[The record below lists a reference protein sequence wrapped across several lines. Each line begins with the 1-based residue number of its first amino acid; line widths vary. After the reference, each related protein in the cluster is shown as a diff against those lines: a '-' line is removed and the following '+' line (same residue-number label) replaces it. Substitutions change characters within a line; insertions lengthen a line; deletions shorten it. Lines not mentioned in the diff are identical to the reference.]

1 MLEMKR
7 LFLWLTSSLLL
18 ADPLSQGERDRA
30 MSALH
35 ASRKALIDA
44 VSGLSEAQVKFKAT
58 PAKWSIAEITEHVAA
73 TEPFLMGFHDNIMKT
88 PAAPEKR
95 ELAKGNDEKIMKS
108 VAGREQKIDAPPAL
122 APKSVFP
129 TVAAALEAFKNERI
143 KTIRYVQT
151 TDAPMRDRFADKM
164 GPEGKPADA
173 YQMILL
179 LASHTDRHVAQI
191 NEVKAD
197 AGYPKK

>member
-1 MLEMKR
+1 MKR
-7 LFLWLTSSLLL
+7 LLLGLIPVFLF
-18 ADPLSQGERDRA
+18 ADPLTQGERDRA

-35 ASRKALIDA
+35 ASRKALADA
-44 VSGLSEAQVKFKAT
+44 VAGLSEAQVKFKAK
-58 PAKWSIAEITEHVAA
+58 PEAWSIAEITEHVAA
-73 TEPFLMGFHDNIMKT
+73 TEGFLMGYHYNLLKQ
-88 PAAPEKR
+88 PAAPEKL

-108 VAGREQKIDAPPAL
+108 VAGREQKLQAPPQL
-122 APKSVFP
+122 APKSAFP
-129 TVAAALEAFKNERI
+129 SIAAALEAFKAERM

-151 TDAPMRDRFADKM
+151 TDASMRDHFADNM

-179 LASHTDRHVAQI
+179 LAAHTDRHVAQI
-191 NEVKAD
+191 NDVKSA